1 MSKINFIHH
10 FKVGVLH
17 GSQSLVNQTCGGTL
31 ISNKYVVTSVYLC
44 AEREDA
50 SKTFTVIGDTILGT
64 EYEAFSLIVGVIE
77 IIRHENYQAPF
88 QANIALLKLEETVP
102 LTEYPSIKPVCLP
115 IQGEDFTGMEATATG
130 WGSVFSS
137 VSRRKYQSWLHEITV
152 TVLDNCEDLGS
163 TQICGETDA
172 PCTGDQGGPLVV
184 SDPQNNNGLTLIG
197 IIDFNVGCND
207 PATFTKVSLYTNWI
221 LEKTVDSTTCLPPRH
236 NNM

>member
-1 MSKINFIHH
+1 M
-10 FKVGVLH
+10 
-17 GSQSLVNQTCGGTL
+17 
-31 ISNKYVVTSVYLC
+31 VTSVYLC

-50 SKTFTVIGDTILGT
+50 SKTFIVIGDTILGT